1 MLDIYLLFSIYLKII
16 AIFISSLTHRYM
28 SAGFNSQGKGFSL
41 LMVLTVFFQF

>member
-16 AIFISSLTHRYM
+16 AIFISSVLLV
-28 SAGFNSQGKGFSL
+28 SAGLNSQGKGFSL